1 MQLSMWANGI
11 YRPDSKKSRFL
22 QNNNLKSR
30 INIKRFKKSASYI
43 VIRLMLF
50 FILSLPAQV
59 LHAEG
64 ILHKITELVTDD
76 IAGPEAGLGSRP
88 ATIATEMIANENF
101 NIANEINV
109 IIASKHHPYLSQP
122 NIQNRAEDVTTLY
135 KMVGYQLLWLGSP
148 QARIN
153 ITKVLN
159 LLNGASANGLK
170 AKNYDGDTLYQKLPS
185 ALKLAHDNY
194 RQLALYDTAISLS
207 LLRFLHDLHY
217 GRVNPQWMNYNLK
230 LREKRIDLPA
240 LIKSS
245 LAQRTIGQLPLTV
258 EPKLHQYQRLKS
270 ALATY
275 RQLAQ
280 KLPPFVLFTRK
291 SINPGDDFP
300 QIEDLRR
307 FLTAVGDLPEENAVT
322 EGEKS
327 LGYTGN
333 IVTAVKRFQQRHG
346 LNPDGS
352 VGKGTIAALNVPLS
366 QRVTQIELAMERLR
380 WIPELG
386 TGPLIIVNIP
396 AFELW
401 AFDDI
406 GNASSNITDM
416 KVVVGK
422 AMKNE
427 TPVLMA
433 ELSFIDFMPYWNI
446 PHSIVKK
453 EILPK
458 LMANPNYLNTE
469 DMELVTAFGNET
481 KAVAFT
487 GSSIAA
493 LRQGAL
499 KVRQR
504 PGKKNALGKVKFI
517 FPNKEDV
524 YLHDT
529 PVQGLFDK
537 TRRDFSHGCVRVDN
551 PKGLAEFALRHQ
563 WDEEMIER
571 ALQNPKTQRV
581 ILKKPIPVL
590 LFYVTAFFNRYNQ
603 LAFYPDIYGQDHV
616 LQEALGKPENLRNQ
630 SISVSSRIAPTIK
643 NN

>member
-1 MQLSMWANGI
+1 MKNRI
-11 YRPDSKKSRFL
+11 K
-22 QNNNLKSR
+22 LKT
-30 INIKRFKKSASYI
+30 FKKAAFYI
-43 VIRLMLF
+43 VTRLMLF
-50 FILSLPAQV
+50 FILSLPAQA

-64 ILHKITELVTDD
+64 ILNKITELVTDD
-76 IAGPEAGLGSRP
+76 IANPKAGLSSHP
-88 ATIATEMIANENF
+88 ATIATEIIANENL
-101 NIANEINV
+101 NNANEINAIV
-109 IIASKHHPYLSQP
+109 ASKHHPYLSLP
-122 NIQNRAEDVTTLY
+122 NIQNRTEDLATLY
-135 KMVGYQLLWLGSP
+135 KMAGYQLLWLGSP

-153 ITKVLN
+153 ITEVLN
-159 LLNGASANGLK
+159 LLNGASASGLN

-185 ALKLAHDNY
+185 ALKLANDNY

-217 GRVNPQWMNYNLK
+217 GRVNPQGINYNLK

-240 LIKSS
+240 LIKSH
-245 LAQRTIGQLPLTV
+245 LAQRTISQLPLAV
-258 EPKLHQYQRLKS
+258 EPKLHQYQKLKL

-280 KLPPFVLFTRK
+280 KLPPFVLFTSK
-291 SINPGDDFP
+291 SINPEDNIP
-300 QIEDLRR
+300 QIEELRR
-307 FLTAVGDLPEENAVT
+307 FLIAVGDLPEENAVT
-322 EGEKS
+322 EANKS
-327 LGYTGN
+327 LRYTGN

-352 VGKGTIAALNVPLS
+352 IGKGTVAALNVPLS
-366 QRVTQIELAMERLR
+366 QRIVQIELAMERLR
-380 WIPELG
+380 WLPELSP
-386 TGPLIIVNIP
+386 GPLIIVNIP

-401 AFDDI
+401 AFENI

-433 ELSFIDFMPYWNI
+433 ELSFIDFMPYWNL

-493 LRQGAL
+493 LKQGAL

-529 PVQGLFDK
+529 PAQTLFDK
-537 TRRDFSHGCVRVDN
+537 SRRDFSHGCVRVDN
-551 PKGLAEFALRHQ
+551 PKSLAEFALKDQ
-563 WDEEMIER
+563 WSEEMIER

-590 LFYVTAFFNRYNQ
+590 FFYVTAFFDRYNN

-616 LQEALGKPENLRNQ
+616 LLEALRKPESLPDQ